1 MSRSKSL
8 YSILTIGGL
17 CTLLA
22 GISALR
28 PVAAWADETS
38 EKQGAA
44 IMDKY
49 VEATGGKA
57 AYDGIKTRMIRSE
70 VTLPGGG
77 ERGTMEVY
85 TQAPNKF
92 RATIGTVMGP
102 MERGS
107 DGEVVWV
114 QPPHDEPRILEGA
127 ARVSVIRSIT
137 QDRFGQW
144 RKSYRKADYIGDE
157 DLDGTKC
164 AKVVLTHIPLDAQ
177 VEESPVTVLVA
188 RDTGLI
194 VMWTSEM
201 KEQRPTES
209 GAPVD
214 VQVLVTAH
222 LGNYRKEGSILVP
235 HSMRVVYS
243 VGEGDEAMTQESS
256 VTVKEMKFNQ
266 EIPAEKFV
274 LPEAVQKQLKAGETN
289 KK

>member
-1 MSRSKSL
+1 MSRRKSL
-8 YSILTIGGL
+8 HSILFMSGL
-17 CTLLA
+17 CAVLA
-22 GISALR
+22 GMWAVR
-28 PVAAWADETS
+28 PVAARADETS

-57 AYDGIKTRMIRSE
+57 AYDGIKTRMIKSE
-70 VTLPGGG
+70 ITFPGGG
-77 ERGTMEVY
+77 ELGTMEVY

-92 RATIGTVMGP
+92 RATIGTMMGP

-127 ARVSVIRSIT
+127 ARVSAIRSIT

-157 DLDGTKC
+157 EVDGKKC
-164 AKVVLTHIPLDAQ
+164 AKIVLTHIPLDAQ
-177 VEESPVTVLVA
+177 VEESPVTAFVA
-188 RDTGLI
+188 RDSGLI

-201 KEQRPTES
+201 KEQRPSDS

-214 VQVLVTAH
+214 VRVLVTAY
-222 LGNYRKEGSILVP
+222 LSDYRKEGSIQCP

-243 VGEGDEAMTQESS
+243 VGEGADAMTQESS

-266 EIPAEKFV
+266 EIPAEKFA
-274 LPEAVQKQLKAGETN
+274 LPEALKKQEKAGEAN